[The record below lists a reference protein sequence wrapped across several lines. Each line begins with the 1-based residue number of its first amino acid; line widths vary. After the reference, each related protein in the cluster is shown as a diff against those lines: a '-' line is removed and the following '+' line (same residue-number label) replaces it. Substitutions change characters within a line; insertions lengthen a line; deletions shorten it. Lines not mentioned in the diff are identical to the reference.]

1 MSASGTVATIIWVTV
16 VALGLAVGSFT
27 NVLIHRLPRRE
38 SLWRP
43 RSRCPVCGNSLRWF
57 HNIPVVSWVF
67 LRGRCAFCGEPI
79 SWVYPLVELLT
90 AGLFAAFFARYG
102 VSISTLGFW
111 YLSVTLIAVFFIDLR
126 HRIIPNALT
135 YPGVVVGVVLAIVSS
150 HLSWLQSLLGAV
162 AGFGIFIGMAYFG
175 RLLFKKDS
183 MGGGD
188 VKLAAVLGAFL
199 GIGKLLVILVLSA
212 VIGLIIS
219 LVGLWASPELRRD
232 RTIPYGPFLALAAV
246 VVSFFGESL
255 IAYYVR
261 HFLQ

>member
-1 MSASGTVATIIWVTV
+1 MSASGTVSIIIWVTV

-27 NVLIHRLPRRE
+27 NVLIYRLPRRE

-43 RSRCPVCGNSLRWF
+43 RSRCPACGNALRWY
-57 HNIPVVSWVF
+57 HNIPVVSWVI
-67 LRGRCAFCGEPI
+67 LRGRCAFCRAAI

-102 VSISTLGFW
+102 ISVVTLGFW
-111 YLSVTLIAVFFIDLR
+111 YLSVTLVAVFFIDLR
-126 HRIIPNALT
+126 HRIIPNTLT
-135 YPGVVVGVVLAIVSS
+135 YPGVVVGVALAMVSS
-150 HLSWLQSLLGAV
+150 HLSWSQSLLGAA
-162 AGFGIFIGMAYFG
+162 AGLGIFIGMAYFG
-175 RLLFKKDS
+175 RLVFRKDS

-199 GIGKLLVILVLSA
+199 GVGKLLVILVLSA
-212 VIGLIIS
+212 AIGLVIS

-246 VVSFFGESL
+246 VVCFFGESL
-255 IAYYVR
+255 ITYYVR
-261 HFLQ
+261 HFLH